1 MRGSHLK
8 RESEKEIAMVR
19 LSGGVW
25 ALVGVA
31 VVLVL
36 MGSYGAPAEEKA
48 PPAQAEGFVSLFNGK
63 DTTGWTATG
72 AEWFVRDGCLVGT
85 QTDGKGGDLTH
96 EKEWDNFELCVT
108 YRVKWPANSG
118 IWFRFD
124 KGNGYQ
130 FDILK
135 YKKPVAFSGTLYCPG
150 KMFITANL
158 NEAIENRDGWNE
170 ARIWAVGDRII
181 MWLNG
186 KRVSDCTDK
195 TLAKGRIGIQVH
207 PGDEFKGMEIVLK
220 KIEVRPLKADE
231 PPPPMTDAEKPPQP
245 AK

>member
-1 MRGSHLK
+1 
-8 RESEKEIAMVR
+8 MVR

-25 ALVGVA
+25 ALVGLA

-36 MGSYGAPAEEKA
+36 LGSHGAPAEEKT
-48 PPAQAEGFVSLFNGK
+48 PPGQTEGFVSLFNGK
-63 DTTGWTATG
+63 DTAGWTATG
-72 AEWFVRDGCLVGT
+72 AEWLVRDGCLVGT
-85 QTDGKGGDLTH
+85 QTDGKGGDLVH
-96 EKEWDNFELCVT
+96 EKEWDNFELRCT

-135 YKKPVAFSGTLYCPG
+135 YKNPVAFSGTLYCPG
-150 KMFITANL
+150 KMFITKNL

-195 TLAKGRIGIQVH
+195 THTKGKIGFQVH
-207 PGDEFKGMEIVLK
+207 GGNEVKGMEIVLK
-220 KIEVRPLKADE
+220 KIAVRPLKADE
-231 PPPPMTDAEKPPQP
+231 TAPPMTDAEKPPQP